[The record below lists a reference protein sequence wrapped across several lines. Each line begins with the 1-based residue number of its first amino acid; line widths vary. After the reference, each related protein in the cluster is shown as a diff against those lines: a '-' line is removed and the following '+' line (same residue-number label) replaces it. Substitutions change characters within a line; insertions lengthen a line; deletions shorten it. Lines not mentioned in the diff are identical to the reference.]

1 MRTLC
6 LDLGNTR
13 MKAALFENGQLL
25 SSHVL
30 ENDGVETVEAL
41 LREYQPER
49 SILSSVIHHSPEINR
64 MLEEKTQFHLLN
76 HLSKLNFTN
85 NCTKRIW

>member
-1 MRTLC
+1 MKTLC

-30 ENDGVETVEAL
+30 ENDGVDTVDAL
-41 LREYQPER
+41 LNEHKPER
-49 SILSSVIHHSPEINR
+49 SI
-64 MLEEKTQFHLLN
+64 
-76 HLSKLNFTN
+76 
-85 NCTKRIW
+85 